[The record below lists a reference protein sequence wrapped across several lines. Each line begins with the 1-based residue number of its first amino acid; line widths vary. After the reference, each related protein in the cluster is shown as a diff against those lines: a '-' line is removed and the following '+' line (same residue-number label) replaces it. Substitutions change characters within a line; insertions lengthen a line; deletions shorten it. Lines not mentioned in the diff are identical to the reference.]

1 VLQLAVRVHP
11 RSSRNVVRMVSS
23 GQVEV
28 WTTAPPA
35 DGRANDAVCKLIA
48 EWLGVAGSDVSI
60 VAGARGRT
68 KTIKVAG
75 VQTLPQSERC
85 EPCP

>member
-1 VLQLAVRVHP
+1 VVQLSVRVHP
-11 RSSRNVVRMVSS
+11 RSSRNVVRMDSS

-35 DGRANDAVCKLIA
+35 DGRANDAVCELIA
-48 EWLGVAGSDVSI
+48 EWLGAAGSDVSI

-75 VQTLPQSERC
+75 LQKLPRSERR